1 MLTCYH
7 SRTASMVTKRILMN
21 SMTTR
26 DRYISFEGLDC
37 DVNASKI
44 VETLHHYIASPGNA
58 QQWAD
63 YFKGKLVEKQR
74 LGVDDL
80 FFVGSQLN
88 NIYAFFE
95 EVSDSAGHELLY
107 QVEQECC

>member
-1 MLTCYH
+1 
-7 SRTASMVTKRILMN
+7 
-21 SMTTR
+21 MTSR

-37 DVNASKI
+37 DTNASKI
-44 VETLHHYIASPGNA
+44 VETLRHYISSPDKA
-58 QQWAD
+58 TQWAN
-63 YFKGKLVEKQR
+63 YFDAKLVEKQR

-95 EVSDSAGHELLY
+95 EVNDSDGHDLLY